1 MIKYILVSATGGAGD
16 DVVFDAALKLARPFN
31 AHLEFLH
38 AKLDVT
44 EVLVSMASG
53 GMGLG
58 TGAMDQTTIDRMEAD
73 AKVLQTKAQ
82 LAVEAFCAA
91 HDVALGATEPAE
103 AVTANFTAE
112 VGSVSRWIAEYGR
125 FADVVVV
132 GGPRP
137 GRDAAREAQEAALM
151 ESGRPTLIVPAAMPE
166 SLFGTVVIAWKDTP
180 EAARAVTGAMP
191 VLDRAAKVVVMSVGE
206 GETPDAGETGD
217 LLVRS
222 LIWHNRA
229 TVAQHVPARGR
240 KPQAALLEEAHALGA
255 SLLVMG
261 GYSHSR
267 LREVLFGGF
276 TQTVLDGIDLPVLIM
291 H

>member
-1 MIKYILVSATGGAGD
+1 MIKSILVSATGGTGD
-16 DVVFDAALKLARPFN
+16 SVVFEAALQLARPFN

-44 EVLVSMASG
+44 EVLVAMASG

-73 AKVLQTKAQ
+73 AQVLQTRTL

-91 HDVALGATEPAE
+91 HDIRLGATEPEA
-103 AVTANFTAE
+103 AVTATFTAE
-112 VGSVSRWIAEYGR
+112 TGSVSRWIAEYGR

-137 GRDAAREAQEAALM
+137 GREAAREAQEAALM
-151 ESGRPTLIVPAAMPE
+151 ESGRPTLIVPGALPQ

-180 EAARAVTGAMP
+180 EAARAITGAMP
-191 VLDRAAKVVVMSVGE
+191 VLDRAAKVVVVSVSE
-206 GETPDAGETGD
+206 GETPEAGNTAD

-222 LIWHNRA
+222 LIWHNRT
-229 TVAQHVPARGR
+229 TVAQHVAAQGR
-240 KPQAALLEEAHALGA
+240 RPQAALLQEAHALGA
-255 SLLVMG
+255 SLIVMG

>member
-1 MIKYILVSATGGAGD
+1 MIKYILVSATGGAED
-16 DVVFDAALKLARPFN
+16 AVVFNAALQLAKPFS
-31 AHLEFLH
+31 AHLAFLH
-38 AKLDVT
+38 ARLDVS

-53 GMGLG
+53 GMGVG

-73 AKVLQTKAQ
+73 AQVLQTKAL
-82 LAVEAFCAA
+82 LAVEGFCAA
-91 HDVALGATEPAE
+91 HDIALGATAPEDR
-103 AVTANFTAE
+103 VTATFTAE
-112 VGSVSRWIAEYGR
+112 TGSVSRWIAEYGR

-137 GRDAAREAQEAALM
+137 GREAAREAQEAALM
-151 ESGRPTLIVPAAMPE
+151 ETGRPTLLVPATLPD

-191 VLDRAAKVVVMSVGE
+191 VIDRAAKVVVVSVGE
-206 GETPDAGETGD
+206 HEKPDAGDTAG

-222 LIWHNRA
+222 LIWHNSA
-229 TVAQHVPARGR
+229 TVAQHVAAAGR
-240 KPQAALLEEAHALGA
+240 RPQAALLEEARTLGA
-255 SLLVMG
+255 SLIVMG

-276 TQTVLDGIDLPVLIM
+276 TQTVLDGIDMPVLIM